1 MADFNITDTT
11 SKYSYLGA
19 GMTSLTGFIANTFG
33 NINWA
38 DVASIT
44 GIIIGVATF
53 LVNWYYK
60 KKDFELKKLEIEDKI
75 NDKKSR

>member
-1 MADFNITDTT
+1 MADFNITGTT
-11 SKYSYLGA
+11 SKYSYFGA
-19 GMTSLTGFIANTFG
+19 GMTSLTGFIANTFS

-38 DVASIT
+38 PPPPIT
-44 GIIIGVATF
+44 GILIGIATF

>member
-19 GMTSLTGFIANTFG
+19 GMTSFTGFIANTFG

-75 NDKKSR
+75 NDKKNR

>member
-53 LVNWYYK
+53 LVNWY
-60 KKDFELKKLEIEDKI
+60 FELKKLEIEDKI
-75 NDKKSR
+75 NDKKNR